1 MCVYPYSSTD
11 NILQYGGFLMDDVVS
26 VLTGNGKR
34 RTGIERRQFAYAKCI
49 PERRSGNERR
59 YPAKSCA
66 AQKPSQKNP
75 LAA

>member
-1 MCVYPYSSTD
+1 
-11 NILQYGGFLMDDVVS
+11 MDDVAS

-59 YPAKSCA
+59 YPAKNCA
-66 AQKPSQKNP
+66 TQKSSQKRP
-75 LAA
+75 LSA

>member
-1 MCVYPYSSTD
+1 
-11 NILQYGGFLMDDVVS
+11 MDDVVS

-34 RTGIERRQFAYAKCI
+34 RTGIERRQFAYTKCV

-66 AQKPSQKNP
+66 AQRPSQKRS
-75 LAA
+75 LVA